1 MKCKTKHKKISHGGP
16 YETKDV
22 YLTNISRPVSS
33 MFLLMAFHDCLSL
46 KTSLV
51 DIPKGLKVLEIS
63 ETLANS
69 PPLTER
75 AEGLTLQASALLWA
89 LTTLVF
95 RQPISCQ
102 RRHSTMAHTSQSNTT
117 PHRYVPRPFTVKN
130 AEEWLVFTKDSVS
143 WSRWLLAH
151 KLLSR
156 PSAPSRC
163 LVRGALASKP
173 DGIRRL
179 CRLA

>member
-1 MKCKTKHKKISHGGP
+1 MQCKTKHKKISHGGP
-16 YETKDV
+16 YATKDV

-51 DIPKGLKVLEIS
+51 DIPNGLKVLEIS

-102 RRHSTMAHTSQSNTT
+102 RSHSTMAHSSQSSSPHHTDVCHVLSQLRMLRNDWCSRRT
-117 PHRYVPRPFTVKN
+117 P
-130 AEEWLVFTKDSVS
+130 W
-143 WSRWLLAH
+143 
-151 KLLSR
+151 
-156 PSAPSRC
+156 
-163 LVRGALASKP
+163 RGR
-173 DGIRRL
+173 DG
-179 CRLA
+179 CWHTNC